1 MTGARPRHLC
11 PAAGVGLRTARAAA
25 ALAAASASAARAA
38 SRSPRG
44 PTPRTAGA
52 GEGWGWGRGQAST
65 NGDERARRQWTGGQ
79 AARHVA
85 GRARWHA
92 GRRAGTP
99 AGTEAPLASSLPHV
113 STPYHPACA
122 SPLLAHTSPSL
133 PPSCSA
139 SGGDF
144 KPTAF
149 EDRPRREFDDRP
161 PRRGGFGFGERDG
174 SRDASRDR
182 WERAP
187 R

>member
-1 MTGARPRHLC
+1 M
-11 PAAGVGLRTARAAA
+11 
-25 ALAAASASAARAA
+25 
-38 SRSPRG
+38 
-44 PTPRTAGA
+44 
-52 GEGWGWGRGQAST
+52 
-65 NGDERARRQWTGGQ
+65 
-79 AARHVA
+79 
-85 GRARWHA
+85 
-92 GRRAGTP
+92 
-99 AGTEAPLASSLPHV
+99 
-113 STPYHPACA
+113 
-122 SPLLAHTSPSL
+122 PLLSRL
-133 PPSCSA
+133 PTRLPARGFGPPPPACSA